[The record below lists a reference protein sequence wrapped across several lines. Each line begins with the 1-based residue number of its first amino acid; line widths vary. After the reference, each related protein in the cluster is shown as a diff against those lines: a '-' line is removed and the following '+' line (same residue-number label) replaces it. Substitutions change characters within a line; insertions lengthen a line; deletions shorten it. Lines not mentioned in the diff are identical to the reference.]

1 MGAYKDKNG
10 TWYAQFRFTNW
21 KGEPDRKTKRGFAT
35 KREALDWERDF
46 LTQSSGNLE
55 SAKNNKHLHVCWSE
69 TRINIS
75 IIAKTLGL
83 CYNKNAPRGA
93 RPTRYLQPQSHRSMY
108 PGPCITLLKWIIRF
122 SQAVFQAKWYQTMI
136 PIWYPELWE
145 LWEHREKHEFT
156 SQNSLQTTITEGEKE
171 PREGTPKRVGIS
183 ESERRFPMCGIVGY
197 KYSAMNFCLKTSGIP
212 TNGFW

>member
-1 MGAYKDKNG
+1 MRQPLSVYFDLLSTVWDNSVRP
-10 TWYAQFRFTNW
+10 WSEFCDEQQVYSSIQ
-21 KGEPDRKTKRGFAT
+21 
-35 KREALDWERDF
+35 
-46 LTQSSGNLE
+46 QSANT
-55 SAKNNKHLHVCWSE
+55 NKHLHVCWSE

-75 IIAKTLGL
+75 IIAKPLGL

-156 SQNSLQTTITEGEKE
+156 SQNSLQTTITEREKE
-171 PREGTPKRVGIS
+171 PREGTPKRVGIIAYW
-183 ESERRFPMCGIVGY
+183 F
-197 KYSAMNFCLKTSGIP
+197 
-212 TNGFW
+212 